1 MKTPIAKLALVATLA
16 LAVVPSSFA
25 DEAKA
30 VEAGPRK
37 GRLLATDNPRP
48 EFFVEKD
55 HTVSVKFYDKDKK
68 VVKPTDQEITV
79 IASGKEKGQKKK
91 LKLEK
96 KGDALVSKEK
106 LPEGDGYNLVVQV
119 RAKAKAKPK
128 NFRFFFLNHIC
139 GGSCKN
145 PEYAC
150 TCDDEEEEGEDE
162 KKEEKKD
169 K

>member
-1 MKTPIAKLALVATLA
+1 MKNTITKLIAIALLGAFILPVT
-16 LAVVPSSFA
+16 SFA
-25 DEAKA
+25 DEAKE

-37 GRLLATDNPRP
+37 GRLLDTEYPRP

-55 HTVSVKFYDKDKK
+55 HTVSVKFYDKDGK
-68 VVKPTDQEITV
+68 VVKPADQEITV
-79 IASGKEKGQKKK
+79 IASGKAKAK

-96 KGDALVSKEK
+96 KDDALVSKTK
-106 LPEGDGYNLVVQV
+106 LPEGDGYKLVIQV
-119 RAKAKAKPK
+119 REKAKAKPK
-128 NFRFFFLNHIC
+128 NFRFFFANHIC

-150 TCDDEEEEGEDE
+150 TCNDEEEEGEDE